1 MSTGRLMSRA
11 GVGYPQTMSRSLSPD
26 LATLALFGRIA
37 ETRSITKAAAQSHL
51 ALAAAS
57 RRIAGL
63 ESRLGVKLLE
73 RSTRGVSLTP
83 AGTALLAHARLI
95 LGQVNQMQADLAAYA
110 KGGKGLVRIHANSSA
125 LAQFLPQELAAFSA
139 AFPDARIALL
149 ERRSVSIVR
158 ALREGETDIGI
169 VMAGTPTEGL
179 ACRDYRTDRLVA
191 VVPRKHPLR
200 GKSVPFAKLL
210 DFDFVGLESN
220 TAMSQLLASRATAAG
235 KPLRLRVQVNGFDV
249 LGKLV
254 QAGLGIG
261 VLPEVAARA
270 FVGTLGLR
278 LVPLADDWA
287 RRRMLLCV
295 RDHGTL
301 PPLAQRLVDHLLPAG
316 PA

>member
-1 MSTGRLMSRA
+1 
-11 GVGYPQTMSRSLSPD
+11 MSRSLSPD

-37 ETRSITKAAAQSHL
+37 ETRSITKAAEQSHL

-57 RRIAGL
+57 RRIARL
-63 ESRLGVKLLE
+63 ESRLGVTLLE
-73 RSTRGVSLTP
+73 RSTRGVELTP

-95 LGQVNQMQADLAAYA
+95 LGQVNQMHAELAAYA
-110 KGGKGLVRIHANSSA
+110 RGGKGLVRVQANSSA

-158 ALREGETDIGI
+158 ALHEGHTDIGI
-169 VMAGTPTEGL
+169 VMSGTPTEGL
-179 ACRDYRTDRLVA
+179 ACYDYRTDRLVV

-200 GKSVPFAKLL
+200 SKSVPFAKLL

-220 TAMSQLLASRATAAG
+220 TAMSQLLAQRASAEG
-235 KPLRLRVQVNGFDV
+235 KPLRLRVQVNSFDAV
-249 LGKLV
+249 GKMI
-254 QAGLGIG
+254 QAGFGIG

-270 FVGTLGLR
+270 FVRALGLR
-278 LVPLADDWA
+278 LVPLADDWS

-295 RDHGTL
+295 RDRGTL
-301 PPLAQRLVDHLLPAG
+301 PPLAKRLVDHLLPSRQA
-316 PA
+316 A